1 MFNAGT
7 GGFLD
12 RDLYVFCTDLTT
24 GKGVATGNPNT
35 KQTNGVDI
43 RTIKDAT
50 GKLFGPELFAGMQKP
65 EGEFTEVSYKWPRPG
80 ADKTPADKVGIVTKV
95 NDELGCGIGYYK

>member
-80 ADKTPADKVGIVTKV
+80 ADKTRADKVGIVTKV
-95 NDELGCGIGYYK
+95 NDELGCGVGYYK